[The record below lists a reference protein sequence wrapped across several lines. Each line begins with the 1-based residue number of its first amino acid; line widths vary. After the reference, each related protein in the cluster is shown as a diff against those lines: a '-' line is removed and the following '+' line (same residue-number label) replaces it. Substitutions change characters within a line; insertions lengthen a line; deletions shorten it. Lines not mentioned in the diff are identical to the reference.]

1 MNHTLQFTMIA
12 YLDLP
17 SGLSGDMFLACLID
31 GGWSVDELRSVIGRM
46 NLAED
51 VVSVEAADKM
61 VGSLR
66 AMHVRVRT
74 SESHHH
80 RHLKHVRE
88 IIDKADLPAVVKQR
102 AIAVFTRLAAAEA
115 KVHGTTIEKIHF
127 HEVGALDSITDIVG
141 VCAGLT
147 ALNIE
152 TLYCSALPVAQ
163 GWINSAHGQIPLPA
177 PATLEILSAAGAPVR
192 PGPTVPQP
200 QIKPG
205 APLVFAP
212 AQQAKA
218 PPPVEL
224 VTPTAAA
231 LVSEMATFSQP
242 AMRLKR
248 IGIGAGGYE
257 FAWPNIAR
265 LWLGEEEGAPG
276 PVVQLETNIDDMNP
290 QLYAPVLEKL
300 FSAGAADAWLTPVQM
315 KKGRPGVV
323 LSVLA
328 AASLEAAIADILLRE
343 TTTLGVRVHPVHRH
357 EAQREWKTAQTA
369 YGPVRLK
376 LKQRDGQLLGAMPEY
391 EDCRRLAEEKS
402 VPVRQVWEAALGAA
416 AQLK

>member
-1 MNHTLQFTMIA
+1 MIA

-31 GGWSVDELRSVIGRM
+31 AGWSVEELRAVIAKM

-51 VVSVEAADKM
+51 TVTVDAADKM

-66 AMHVRVRT
+66 ALHVRVRT

-88 IIDKADLPAVVKQR
+88 IIDKADLPAGVKEK
-102 AIAVFTRLAAAEA
+102 AVAVFTRLAAAEA

-127 HEVGALDSITDIVG
+127 HEVGALDSIADIVG
-141 VCAGLT
+141 VCAGLE
-147 ALNIE
+147 AMKIE
-152 TLYCSALPVAQ
+152 RLYCSALPVAP
-163 GWINSAHGQIPLPA
+163 GWTGSAHGQIPLPA

-192 PGPTVPQP
+192 PGPTAPQP
-200 QIKPG
+200 AIKPG
-205 APLVFAP
+205 APMVFTP
-212 AQQAKA
+212 VQTAKA

-231 LVSEMATFSQP
+231 LVSELATFIQP
-242 AMRLKR
+242 VMRLKR
-248 IGIGAGGYE
+248 IGIGAGTRD

-265 LWLGEEEGAPG
+265 LWLGEEEAAAG
-276 PVVQLETNIDDMNP
+276 PMVQIETNIDDMNP
-290 QLYAPVLEKL
+290 QFYAPAMDKL
-300 FSAGAADAWLTPVQM
+300 FAAGAVDAWLTPVQM
-315 KKGRPGVV
+315 KKNRPGVV

-328 AASLEAAIADILLRE
+328 PASLEAVLAEILLRE

-357 EAQREWKTAQTA
+357 EAQREWQTAQTPF
-369 YGPVRLK
+369 GPVRLK
-376 LKQRDGQLLGAMPEY
+376 LKRRDGRLLGAMPEY
-391 EDCRRLAEEKS
+391 EDCRKLAEEKG
-402 VPVRQVWEAALGAA
+402 VPVRHVWEAALAA
-416 AQLK
+416 GPRIG